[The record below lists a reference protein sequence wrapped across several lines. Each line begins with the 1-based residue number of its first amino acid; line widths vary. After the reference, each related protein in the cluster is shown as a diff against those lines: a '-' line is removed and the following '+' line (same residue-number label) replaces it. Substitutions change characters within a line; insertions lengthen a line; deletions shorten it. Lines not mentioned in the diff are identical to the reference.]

1 MQRADGGFIVFKGY
15 SGSIWAPVT
24 IDQDIVTVPRLKEG
38 SRLGVAVKINEL
50 LKAPLVGFSIDCGD
64 QLGRVLLIRELRT
77 LDKATLRY
85 WTEEGEPRESKRLL

>member
-1 MQRADGGFIVFKGY
+1 M
-15 SGSIWAPVT
+15 
-24 IDQDIVTVPRLKEG
+24 
-38 SRLGVAVKINEL
+38 AVKVNEL

-85 WTEEGEPRESKRLL
+85 WTEEEEPRESKRLL